1 MNNEQEVLAATE
13 DYTPLY
19 SIGDF
24 NGPLDVL
31 LGLIEKDKM
40 DIADIPIAL
49 ILDQYLEYLELRQAM
64 DMDIAG
70 EFIEMAS
77 TLMLIKSR
85 MLLPKKEKEEE
96 EDPRADLARKLLEYK
111 QIKLAAQY
119 LGERFEK
126 FGGRFAKEPT
136 NTFEPEPEESDVK
149 LGLHTVMMLES
160 AFRRIW
166 NRFGGDEEELLKSG
180 EASVRVVNRSYYP
193 VNAKIIGLMRLLY
206 KRGEMTFEELM
217 LTSRTRSEL
226 VAAFTAVLELL
237 KAGRFIVAPSSAR
250 EGEELI
256 FRLDMTHRRK
266 KKKAEEE
273 SLDGI

>member
-1 MNNEQEVLAATE
+1 MDNNHGVRTAE
-13 DYTPLY
+13 DCSPLY

-24 NGPLDVL
+24 SGPLDVL
-31 LGLIEKDKM
+31 LSLVEKDKI

-49 ILDQYLEYLELRQAM
+49 ILDQYLEYLELRQAL

-77 TLMLIKSR
+77 PLMLIKSR

-96 EDPRADLARKLLEYK
+96 EAPRAELARRLLEYK
-111 QIKLAAQY
+111 QIKLAVEY
-119 LGERFEK
+119 LGERFEM

-136 NTFEPEPEESDVK
+136 NTFEPEPKESDVK
-149 LGLHTVMMLES
+149 LGLHTVIMLES

-193 VNAKIIGLMRLLY
+193 LNAKIIGLMRLLY
-206 KRGEMTFEELM
+206 KCGEMTFEELM

-226 VAAFTAVLELL
+226 VAAFTAILELL
-237 KAGRFIVAPSSAR
+237 KAGRFVISVIPGE
-250 EGEELI
+250 EGEKLI
-256 FRLDMTHRRK
+256 FRLDLTHRRNRIK
-266 KKKAEEE
+266 EEE
-273 SLDGI
+273 DGGIDE

>member
-1 MNNEQEVLAATE
+1 MDNDHRVIAAE
-13 DYTPLY
+13 DNTPLY

-24 NGPLDVL
+24 SGPLDVL
-31 LGLIEKDKM
+31 LALVEKDKI

-49 ILDQYLEYLELRQAM
+49 ILDQYLEYLEMMQAL

-77 TLMLIKSR
+77 ALMLIKSR

-96 EDPRADLARKLLEYK
+96 EDPRAELARRLLEYK
-111 QIKLAAQY
+111 QIKLAAEY

-126 FGGRFAKEPT
+126 LGGRFAKEPT

-193 VNAKIIGLMRLLY
+193 LNAKIIGLMRLLY

-237 KAGRFIVAPSSAR
+237 KSGRFIIAATPGA

-256 FRLDMTHRRK
+256 FRLDMTHRRNRR
-266 KKKAEEE
+266 KAEE
-273 SLDGI
+273 DGEVDK